1 MDYIDS
7 NLILRFMLNDP
18 KAEKVEKLLKSN
30 KKLAIT
36 DVNIC
41 EIVWV
46 LESFYKK
53 DRSFIVNV
61 LTGLLNLGN
70 IESNKD
76 VFLKTLKYY
85 KNYKVDFIDAY
96 LSSVGFKDKAN
107 IYSYDKDLDKI
118 PDIKRLE
125 P

>member
-70 IESNKD
+70 IESDKD

>member
-1 MDYIDS
+1 
-7 NLILRFMLNDP
+7 MLNDP

-53 DRSFIVNV
+53 DRSFIANV

-85 KNYKVDFIDAY
+85 KNYKVDFNDAY

-107 IYSYDKDLDKI
+107 IYSYDKDFDKI

>member
-1 MDYIDS
+1 
-7 NLILRFMLNDP
+7 MLNDP

-30 KKLAIT
+30 KKLAIA

-107 IYSYDKDLDKI
+107 IYSYDKDFDKI

>member
-53 DRSFIVNV
+53 DRSFIVNI
-61 LTGLLNLGN
+61 LTGLLNLSN
-70 IESNKD
+70 IESNKE

-85 KNYKVDFIDAY
+85 KNYKVDFINAY

-107 IYSYDKDLDKI
+107 IYSYDKDFDKI

-125 P
+125 S

>member
-107 IYSYDKDLDKI
+107 IYSYDKDFDKI